1 VVQIEGRPH
10 FTVNASYADGWWT
23 IHVPDAGDVT
33 ARVRFL
39 DEVEAQARHAIA
51 LVTAVPEGSF
61 DITVEVAGHPA
72 VP

>member
-1 VVQIEGRPH
+1 VQTEDRPRY
-10 FTVNASYADGWWT
+10 TVSARFADGWWT
-23 IHVPDAGDVT
+23 NRVLDSIDVT

-51 LVTAVPEGSF
+51 LVRSVPEDSF
-61 DITVEVAGHPA
+61 EVDVEVANHPA